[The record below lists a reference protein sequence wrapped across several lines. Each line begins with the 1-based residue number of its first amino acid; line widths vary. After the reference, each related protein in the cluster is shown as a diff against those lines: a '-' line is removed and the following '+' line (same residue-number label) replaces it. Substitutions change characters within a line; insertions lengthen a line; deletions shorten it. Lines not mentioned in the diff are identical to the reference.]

1 MTNKKLEFILIL
13 LLIFMIACSK
23 PPENSIAVDI
33 KNAEYKE
40 GNLLLTV
47 QTSEATKNARID
59 IVGDQGQI
67 LCSKYKDL
75 AAGTNQFEL
84 PDCRVEKQ
92 IKVSISPPGQPVVIE
107 DFKLKLPTP
116 VVKIEGARYEFTN
129 LILSLNA
136 NLEITNARIE
146 IASGGNVLCTKY
158 TDLPQGKNQFKI
170 MGCGNEEKIIVS
182 VTPPGGT
189 LVTKDFK
196 MELPLVKV
204 QSAIYDLS
212 TLVLTFDANAE
223 MKNTRVDVIK
233 DGNVLCTKYID
244 LSQGQSQKR
253 IDDCGVEEKL
263 AISVTPVGGLLS
275 TKDFSL
281 SIPVLKLQKGYKY
294 DYAFVQSASS
304 SPIDISIF
312 VIEDSSESWEVI
324 GGIKER
330 DVAYLHR
337 FKISKSDLT
346 MRITNSLK
354 ENEVLGNV
362 EYKSLKE
369 VNSPSNAAVIFP
381 FWFVWMKESG
391 NLNLEDLFNKKTTI
405 FSFGSS
411 DPITLKVEKT
421 VIRDNFLVNEIIV
434 IAKRE
439 SDNGKIYAST
449 LKPFL
454 LTNIEVASGGGLV
467 FKGLQKKDFSLSDFA
482 GYQIG
487 GYTATPAV
495 RQAEVQEAVVEQPRT
510 ER

>member
-1 MTNKKLEFILIL
+1 MANKKLAFILIF

-23 PPENSIAVDI
+23 APENSIAVDI

-47 QTSEATKNARID
+47 QISEATKNARID
-59 IVGDQGQI
+59 IVGNQGQI

-92 IKVSISPPGQPVVIE
+92 IKVSVSPPGQPVVIE
-107 DFKLKLPTP
+107 GFKLELPTP
-116 VVKIEGARYEFTN
+116 VVKIEDAGYEFTN

-158 TDLPQGKNQFKI
+158 
-170 MGCGNEEKIIVS
+170 
-182 VTPPGGT
+182 
-189 LVTKDFK
+189 
-196 MELPLVKV
+196 
-204 QSAIYDLS
+204 
-212 TLVLTFDANAE
+212 
-223 MKNTRVDVIK
+223 
-233 DGNVLCTKYID
+233 ID
-244 LSQGQSQKR
+244 LIQGQNQKKF
-253 IDDCGVEEKL
+253 DDCGVEEKL
-263 AISVTPVGGLLS
+263 TISVTPVGGLLS

-312 VIEDSSESWEVI
+312 VIEDSSEAWEVI
-324 GGIKER
+324 GGVKER

-369 VNSPSNAAVIFP
+369 ANSPSNAALIFP
-381 FWFVWMKESG
+381 FWFVWLKESG
-391 NLNLEDLFNKKTTI
+391 NLNLDELFNKKTTI

-411 DPITLKVEKT
+411 DPITMKVEKT
-421 VIRDNFLVNEIIV
+421 VIRDNFMVNEIIV
-434 IAKRE
+434 TAKRE

-449 LKPFL
+449 LKPYL

-487 GYTATPAV
+487 GYTATLAV
-495 RQAEVQEAVVEQPRT
+495 RQAEVKEAVVEQPVQE
-510 ER
+510 ERVQS